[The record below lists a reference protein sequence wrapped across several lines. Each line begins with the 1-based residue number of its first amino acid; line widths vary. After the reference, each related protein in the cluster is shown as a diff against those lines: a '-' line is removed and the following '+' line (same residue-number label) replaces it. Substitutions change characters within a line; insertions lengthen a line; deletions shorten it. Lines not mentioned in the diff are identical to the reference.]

1 MNSPPLLEYPRIG
14 RLPSRAL
21 SLVGTFSLFASS
33 VLRQDSCRN
42 GVVAI
47 ARTKT
52 NHRGIGCGLIEE
64 RADQWFRRYKGE
76 DKMPDHGRGKGGK
89 GLGKGGA
96 KRHRKVQK
104 CPQTLILESWHFF
117 QAYHDEIF
125 CQVLRDNIQGIT
137 KPAIRRLARRGGV
150 KRISGLIYEEVWT
163 FAMKYNFPI
172 YEEVLVW
179 EQFDFCKGNSLL
191 TLIFAEHFPCGY
203 FLGSLS
209 FFRSE
214 PCFVCSWR
222 TWCATQWPTR
232 SMQNGKPFSPL
243 MLSTLSSGKVAP
255 CMALAIEGQ
264 FKSLGLFWDSR
275 WHHGRHSCH
284 QGHVCSQTTRPLWLW
299 LLRCCVLIQIFWSH
313 TLGLNLVRFPNSQ
326 EGRGTWL
333 G

>member
-1 MNSPPLLEYPRIG
+1 MPTDYYIRKLTLFSSISWWNLLAGVERQHPGDHKACDKTSGKERG
-14 RLPSRAL
+14 SQKDFRAHL
-21 SLVGTFSLFASS
+21 W
-33 VLRQDSCRN
+33 R
-42 GVVAI
+42 GV
-47 ARTKT
+47 
-52 NHRGIGCGLIEE
+52 N
-64 RADQWFRRYKGE
+64 
-76 DKMPDHGRGKGGK
+76 
-89 GLGKGGA
+89 
-96 KRHRKVQK
+96 
-104 CPQTLILESWHFF
+104 
-117 QAYHDEIF
+117 F
-125 CQVLRDNIQGIT
+125 CD
-137 KPAIRRLARRGGV
+137 
-150 KRISGLIYEEVWT
+150 
-163 FAMKYNFPI
+163 NFPI

-179 EQFDFCKGNSLL
+179 EQFDFCKGNSPL

-264 FKSLGLFWDSR
+264 FKSFGLFWDSR
-275 WHHGRHSCH
+275 WHHGRHPCH

-333 G
+333 V